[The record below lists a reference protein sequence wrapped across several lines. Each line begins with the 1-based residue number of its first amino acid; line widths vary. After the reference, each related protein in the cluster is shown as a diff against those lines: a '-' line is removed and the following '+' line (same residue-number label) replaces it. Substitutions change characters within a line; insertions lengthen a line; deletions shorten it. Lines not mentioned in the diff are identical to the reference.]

1 MPRWGEID
9 FSEYN
14 MVLYNLELISYVPD
28 KLVTI
33 YIILLIPICEVVGVF
48 FSCLAGDFH
57 PNHGLKRTLVT
68 LLRPWIRH
76 CTMIISTSW
85 LRTSSNF
92 TGEEFEEI
100 RRNIEQRKLLS
111 S

>member
-1 MPRWGEID
+1 MSRWGEID

-14 MVLYNLELISYVPD
+14 IVLYNLGLISYVPD
-28 KLVTI
+28 KLVAMS
-33 YIILLIPICEVVGVF
+33 IILLISICEVVGVF
-48 FSCLAGDFH
+48 FSFLAGDFH

-68 LLRPWIRH
+68 LLRSWIRH
-76 CTMIISTSW
+76 CTIIISIFW
-85 LRTSSNF
+85 LRTSSKF